1 MTDLWLAIAHHIL
14 VFSLVIMLAA
24 EAALVR
30 EGMTASDI
38 RRIAGLDMGYGAT
51 AFLIVGVGIFRVI
64 FGAKGYVY
72 YIENVWFWAKMGTFA
87 VIGILSVPPTLLFR
101 VWMAALKADASFSPP
116 ASEAAAIRSYV
127 RWEVRLL
134 ILVAVF
140 AATMA
145 RYRSL

>member
-1 MTDLWLAIAHHIL
+1 L

-24 EAALVR
+24 EAVLVR
-30 EGMTASDI
+30 EGMATSDI

-87 VIGILSVPPTLLFR
+87 VIGILSVPPTLVFR
-101 VWMAALKADASFSPP
+101 VWVGAVKADPQFLPP
-116 ASEAAAIRSYV
+116 AKDIAAIRSYV

>member
-72 YIENVWFWAKMGTFA
+72 YIENVWFWAKMASFIA
-87 VIGILSVPPTLLFR
+87 IGLLSIPPTMKLLAWR
-101 VWMAALKADASFSPP
+101 RALKQDPTFQPAPADVARLRGFVH
-116 ASEAAAIRSYV
+116 AEVGLLVLVVAFAAA
-127 RWEVRLL
+127 
-134 ILVAVF
+134 
-140 AATMA
+140 MA
-145 RYRSL
+145 RYSGL